1 MKKYILFIFLSVF
14 LSHGQ
19 ENSKLEFD
27 SKVVDFGEL
36 KEGSK
41 AKKSISFKNVGN
53 KPVEIRKVTST
64 GHIKVENNP
73 EGIINQNSSS
83 KIVLSYN
90 TKKVGPIRR
99 TLTVY
104 SDAVNPIVS
113 IKIKGI
119 VKKN

>member
-1 MKKYILFIFLSVF
+1 MKKYILIIFLSG
-14 LSHGQ
+14 LISHGQ
-19 ENSKLEFD
+19 KNGKLEFN

-36 KEGSK
+36 KEGSE
-41 AKKSISFKNVGN
+41 AKRSISFKNSGN
-53 KPVEIRKVTST
+53 KPVKIKKINST
-64 GHIKVENNP
+64 GHVKVENNP
-73 EGIINQNSSS
+73 VGEISENSNA
-83 KIVLSYN
+83 KIVISYN